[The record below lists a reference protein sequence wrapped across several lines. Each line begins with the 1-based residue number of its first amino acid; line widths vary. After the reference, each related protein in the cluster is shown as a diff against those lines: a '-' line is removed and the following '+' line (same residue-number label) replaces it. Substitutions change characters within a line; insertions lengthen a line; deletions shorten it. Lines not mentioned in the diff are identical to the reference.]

1 MNKKDAELELIKES
15 YYSIF
20 LAFEVSK
27 DVLNDTDIDVV
38 TSRNLLYSKINELIP
53 SSEYETFSSSV
64 VVYQIEDSY
73 NYLITYSSFIR
84 SNNRLPMDGYINTR
98 SIKDEIKNE
107 FIEFFNSINLEYKL
121 VNIKSLV

>member
-38 TSRNLLYSKINELIP
+38 TSRNLLYSKLNELIP